1 MFQRGTTGAGGRGND
16 ILSGGAGRDSLAG
29 GRGADRF
36 VFKAE
41 SGVDVITDF
50 NARGGEVID
59 LVALNLGGEAA
70 PGDGEENVV
79 GPVFADFKA
88 ARISENAEG
97 HAVITLGEGHRITL
111 IGVAGDDLT
120 VANFAFV

>member
-1 MFQRGTTGAGGRGND
+1 M
-16 ILSGGAGRDSLAG
+16 
-29 GRGADRF
+29 
-36 VFKAE
+36 
-41 SGVDVITDF
+41 
-50 NARGGEVID
+50 
-59 LVALNLGGEAA
+59 
-70 PGDGEENVV
+70 V

-97 HAVITLGEGHRITL
+97 HAVITLGKGHRITL

>member
-1 MFQRGTTGAGGRGND
+1 
-16 ILSGGAGRDSLAG
+16 
-29 GRGADRF
+29 DRF

-41 SGVDVITDF
+41 SGADAITDF

-70 PGDGEENVV
+70 QGDENVV

-120 VANFAFV
+120 VANFAFI

>member
-1 MFQRGTTGAGGRGND
+1 MTQGGTDA
-16 ILSGGAGRDSLAG
+16 
-29 GRGADRF
+29 
-36 VFKAE
+36 
-41 SGVDVITDF
+41 SGVTTPKP
-50 NARGGEVID
+50 ARGGEVID

>member
-1 MFQRGTTGAGGRGND
+1 MDGGAGDDTRFGGRGT
-16 ILSGGAGRDSLAG
+16 
-29 GRGADRF
+29 DRF
-36 VFKAE
+36 VFNAE
-41 SGVDVITDF
+41 SGADVIADF
-50 NARGGEVID
+50 NARRGEVID

>member
-1 MFQRGTTGAGGRGND
+1 MRQRLNPTAGG
-16 ILSGGAGRDSLAG
+16 
-29 GRGADRF
+29 
-36 VFKAE
+36 
-41 SGVDVITDF
+41 DVITDF
-50 NARGGEVID
+50 NARGGEMID
-59 LVALNLGGEAA
+59 LVALNLGGGAA